1 MKQIKIF
8 FVLVYCLLTLI
19 AVSSEKN
26 YDSEIMQPVSDTTRK
41 VLKDGTIVIN
51 TTGLGKDIQGFA
63 GTTPL
68 EIYIKNGVVDSVK
81 ALRNQETPGY
91 MRKASKIL
99 NSWNG
104 KTIDQAY
111 KLEVDAVTGATFS
124 SNAIKSNVKV
134 GLDYAKKNKKFFIK
148 K

>member
-1 MKQIKIF
+1 MKQKFLF
-8 FVLVYCLLTLI
+8 FVLVYCLLTVI
-19 AVSSEKN
+19 AVSAVKKN
-26 YDSEIMQPVSDTTRK
+26 NSEIFQPVSDTTK

-63 GTTPL
+63 GITPL
-68 EIYIKNGVVDSVK
+68 EIYIKNGVVDSII
-81 ALRNQETPGY
+81 ALKNQETPGY
-91 MRKASKIL
+91 MRKAGKIL

-104 KTIDQAY
+104 KTIDQAL